1 MVEWSNSDERKLKE
15 KCFWGDRHDP
25 GIIHVV
31 EIFSENNTPYVFLT
45 DNEDDDDDDD
55 DFDDDDDKNGGND
68 DNDDDDDEYAQVM
81 LAG

>member
-1 MVEWSNSDERKLKE
+1 MWLLIKWCWWERWDLN
-15 KCFWGDRHDP
+15 R
-25 GIIHVV
+25 
-31 EIFSENNTPYVFLT
+31 NLN
-45 DNEDDDDDDD
+45 DNEDDYDDD